1 MSSSQRPLLTPQYI
15 FRFACIGSECEDT
28 CCKVW
33 RVQIDEATYKRY
45 RRLRHPELRPLL
57 DKAVKRNR
65 SNPTPR
71 GYAKLKLD
79 ENGFCPLL
87 SPEGLCRI
95 HSELGPEYL
104 ATLCAVYPRVTRIVD
119 GILERSLTLSC
130 PEAARTVLLNPD
142 PMEFEHARE
151 SADVRNDIIGELDT
165 SDIKFARRLERHFWE
180 VRSFVIELLQNR
192 LYAVWERLVLL
203 GLFMQKLEQLKGE
216 GFQSTKELIRRYH
229 TAIDDGTLRESLASV
244 PAQTTMQ
251 IKFTKELIDERF
263 RQPIGHKVYLECLA
277 QVAAGLEITRDATDE
292 AIGRRYQTAY
302 TEYYAPFMS
311 EREYIFENYLV
322 NYVFKNAFP
331 LGPRGPFGEYVML
344 VVHYALVKM
353 LLIGMAAFHKGLNE
367 ELVIKLV
374 YSFSRVIEHSPAYL
388 ARTYKMIEESGLATM
403 PYMAIL
409 IKN

>member
-1 MSSSQRPLLTPQYI
+1 
-15 FRFACIGSECEDT
+15 
-28 CCKVW
+28 
-33 RVQIDEATYKRY
+33 
-45 RRLRHPELRPLL
+45 
-57 DKAVKRNR
+57 
-65 SNPTPR
+65 
-71 GYAKLKLD
+71 
-79 ENGFCPLL
+79 
-87 SPEGLCRI
+87 
-95 HSELGPEYL
+95 
-104 ATLCAVYPRVTRIVD
+104 
-119 GILERSLTLSC
+119 
-130 PEAARTVLLNPD
+130 
-142 PMEFEHARE
+142 
-151 SADVRNDIIGELDT
+151 DVRNDIIGELDT

-263 RQPIGHKVYLECLA
+263 RRPIGHKVYLECLA

-388 ARTYKMIEESGLATM
+388 AQTYKMIEESGLATM